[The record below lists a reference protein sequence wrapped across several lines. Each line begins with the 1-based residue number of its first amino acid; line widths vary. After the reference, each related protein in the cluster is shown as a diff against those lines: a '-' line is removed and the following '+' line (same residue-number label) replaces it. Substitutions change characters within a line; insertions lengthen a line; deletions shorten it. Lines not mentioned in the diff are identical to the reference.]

1 MSEETQQDTNL
12 RELLA
17 QRVHV
22 PDVGL
27 ENAGDIVTFNN
38 QESAVV
44 TVKGKR
50 LRLVIT
56 SSTTFELKHGE

>member
-1 MSEETQQDTNL
+1 MSAEEGQDTNL
-12 RELLA
+12 REMLA

-50 LRLVIT
+50 LRLTIT
-56 SSTTFELKHGE
+56 SQTTFELKHSE